1 MPEISYT
8 LFIDG
13 EAAASNLL
21 EAVQEIEV
29 EDHAELADMMRL
41 RLAGSVDESGSHW
54 TFLDDDLFSRL
65 TPLALTVKV
74 GSTTTETLFD
84 GFVIETK
91 AEFANEPGASTLEI
105 IAMDGTV
112 LMNLEEKIRA
122 WPDMS
127 DSDIA
132 ETIFGEYGFTTNVE
146 ATQPVRQEIDYL
158 TTQRGTDIQFLRYL
172 ARRNGYEAYVEI
184 NPSSGETEGHF
195 HPPQLDQPPQGVL
208 SVNLGTATNVDTFN
222 ARYAMLRPTAAA
234 ITGLNLG
241 TLEEQPVEIESTS
254 LTEQGSASTLNGDR
268 PRRIVLTQTGLD
280 ETVDLQH
287 YVQAVVDRSSW
298 AIEAQGELRTVTYGG
313 ILRAKR
319 PVEVR
324 GAGRLFSGLYY
335 INKVLHFFT
344 GDGYAQRFMLQ
355 RNALGLTGQE
365 RFVEDDALP

>member
-208 SVNLGTATNVDTFN
+208 SY
-222 ARYAMLRPTAAA
+222 ARPEKKAPGRPD
-234 ITGLNLG
+234 NQH
-241 TLEEQPVEIESTS
+241 QPEIRKGPQ
-254 LTEQGSASTLNGDR
+254 L
-268 PRRIVLTQTGLD
+268 
-280 ETVDLQH
+280 LQ
-287 YVQAVVDRSSW
+287 QAVAGRNRFRHGQSGRLRSS
-298 AIEAQGELRTVTYGG
+298 AVGSGNAPARRPLDPVTHD
-313 ILRAKR
+313 
-319 PVEVR
+319 
-324 GAGRLFSGLYY
+324 RLP
-335 INKVLHFFT
+335 T
-344 GDGYAQRFMLQ
+344 GPR
-355 RNALGLTGQE
+355 
-365 RFVEDDALP
+365 